1 MNGSPSDEHL
11 LSAARSW
18 RDLPAMALREPLREA
33 MRDPGAAVVVA
44 PTGSGKTTG
53 VPILLAEDPSIRE
66 RIVVL
71 QPRRLA
77 TRVTAQRVADL
88 LGVPL
93 GGDEVGFATRHE
105 RAIAPRTRIRF
116 LTEGL
121 FLRQMLERPD
131 LAGVGAVV
139 LDEFHERSLDADLLF
154 GLVRSLRES
163 RRDLRVVVMSATLA
177 ADPIAKAL
185 DAPVL
190 AASTRSFPVE
200 VEYASRPSQDPPED
214 RAAEA
219 VRAVLEGPLREQAG
233 DLLVFMPGVREIVR
247 TIERIEGVAASLREP
262 LEVLPLH
269 GQLPPAEQDRAL
281 RPSNR
286 RKAIVATN
294 VAETSITIEGIRTVI
309 DAGLVRVHRRHPQ
322 RPLDALRVEPTS
334 RATSDQRAGRAGR
347 TAPGRCLRL
356 WTEAEQLRRAE
367 HADPEVRRVDLA
379 GAMLLL
385 HRLGFEDVREFP
397 WLDAPEEAA
406 LLGAER
412 TLRLIGAIDDRG
424 GVTSDGRRMAALPVH
439 PRLGRTLIEAAP
451 RGVLDRAARCA
462 ALLSERDLFPPGRGP
477 DLSGFDRGADPPS
490 DLLRQERLL
499 AAFMTSEDRA
509 SIPAGVD
516 RRALRDAAF
525 AARQIERACGD
536 RASDAPQ
543 EGSRPE
549 SAEDLLV
556 ALVRGF
562 PDHLARKPDRL
573 KPHGLMPGRRR
584 VRFDRDSVLVRDS
597 LEGPALVL
605 SIREA
610 PGESGET
617 LLSMATRLAP
627 EWLLEAL
634 PESIEERRE
643 MVWNARL
650 AAVEERE
657 ATVVGGIEIDET
669 VRPPRSV
676 ESIAAASAMLAEK
689 IGSGEAS
696 IPGWGEAVE
705 RWLDRV
711 RCVASWFPERGLPA
725 CDEESLQA
733 IRRAIALDAG
743 AVRAKDL
750 EGLDALAAVEATLSR
765 EDAAFVRAM
774 TPERIA
780 LPSGFRMKVEYAA
793 GQAPRGRARI
803 QDFIGMQ
810 ASPTVAG
817 GRVPVLLEILAPNQ
831 RPIQVTADLASFWRD
846 LYPKIRGEL
855 SRRYPRHHWPA

>member
-1 MNGSPSDEHL
+1 MSGSPREEPSD
-11 LSAARSW
+11 SKAPSW
-18 RDLPAMALREPLREA
+18 RDLPAMALREPLRAA
-33 MRDPGAAVVVA
+33 MGDPGAAVVVA

-53 VPILLAEDPSIRE
+53 IPILLAEDPSIRGQ
-66 RIVVL
+66 IVVL

-88 LGVPL
+88 LGVAL

-105 RAIAPRTRIRF
+105 RAITQRSRIRF

-121 FLRQMLERPD
+121 FLRQMLDRPD
-131 LAGVGAVV
+131 LAGIGAVV

-154 GLVRSLRES
+154 GLVRSLREK
-163 RRDLRVVVMSATLA
+163 RRDLRFVVMSATLA

-200 VEYASRPSQDPPED
+200 TSFAARPSQEPPED
-214 RAAEA
+214 LAAQA
-219 VRAVLEGPLREQAG
+219 VRSVLEGPQRADAG

-269 GQLPPAEQDRAL
+269 GQLSPAEQDRAL
-281 RPSNR
+281 RPSSR

-356 WTEAEQLRRAE
+356 WTEAEHLRRTA

-385 HRLGFEDVREFP
+385 HRLGFTDVRAFP

-406 LLGAER
+406 ILGAER
-412 TLRLIGAIDDRG
+412 TLRSIGAIDDAG
-424 GVTSDGRRMAALPVH
+424 GATADGRRMAALPVH
-439 PRLGRTLIEAAP
+439 PRLGRMLIEAAP

-462 ALLSERDLFPPGRGP
+462 ALLSERDLSPPGRMP
-477 DLSGFDRGADPPS
+477 DLSAFDRGIDPPS

-509 SIPAGVD
+509 AIPAGID

-536 RASDAPQ
+536 LAA
-543 EGSRPE
+543 GSMKSE
-549 SAEDLLV
+549 SSEDLV
-556 ALVRGF
+556 VSLVRGF
-562 PDHLARKPDRL
+562 PDHLARKPDRT

-597 LEGPALVL
+597 LEGAALAL

-610 PGESGET
+610 PGEAGET
-617 LLSMATRLAP
+617 LLSMATWLAP

-634 PESIEERRE
+634 PDSIEERRE
-643 MVWNARL
+643 LVWNPRL

-657 ATVVGGIEIDET
+657 STLVAGIEIDET
-669 VRPPRSV
+669 IRPPRSAD
-676 ESIAAASAMLAEK
+676 SIAAASAMLAEK
-689 IGSGEAS
+689 IESGEAS
-696 IPGWGEAVE
+696 IPGWGESVE

-711 RCVASWFPERGLPA
+711 RCVGAWFPERGLPA
-725 CDEESLQA
+725 CDEGSLRA
-733 IRRAIALDAG
+733 MRRAIARSAG

-750 EGLDALAAVEATLSR
+750 EGLDVLAAVEATLSR
-765 EDAAFVRAM
+765 EDASFVRAM
-774 TPERIA
+774 TPERIT
-780 LPSGFRMKVEYAA
+780 LPSGFRMKIEYQP
-793 GQAPRGRARI
+793 GQVPRGRARI
-803 QDFIGMQ
+803 QDLIGMQ
-810 ASPTVAG
+810 ASPAVAG

-846 LYPKIRGEL
+846 LYPRIRGEL